1 MVLYF
6 VKENLKL
13 KFVTFQ
19 CSFVVE
25 ILAIAFYFTS
35 LVAVEFDQVWR
46 FAFATQSLD
55 HLDILWP
62 VHEETSKQLQFL
74 VLSWLEQAT
83 FYDLILL
90 VFLIGE
96 LLIVVAHVS
105 FLIKEYIK
113 F

>member
-6 VKENLKL
+6 VKENLKQ

-35 LVAVEFDQVWR
+35 LVAIEFDQIWR
-46 FAFATQSLD
+46 FALATQSLD

-62 VHEETSKQLQFL
+62 VHEETSK
-74 VLSWLEQAT
+74 
-83 FYDLILL
+83 
-90 VFLIGE
+90 
-96 LLIVVAHVS
+96 
-105 FLIKEYIK
+105 
-113 F
+113 